1 MHVFGWQYQLI
12 DKKRVY
18 LIYKFETGKTMIE
31 VILAFIGK
39 VVLYG
44 GDRQSTNVTG
54 HRFGITSPALPSSTT

>member
-1 MHVFGWQYQLI
+1 
-12 DKKRVY
+12 
-18 LIYKFETGKTMIE
+18 MIE